1 MGAGIKKDTRE
12 FLGGVELLGE
22 LGELGLLGIPELL
35 ELPVRKNK
43 KDKNSLVLSVI
54 PVTLAPFGLGNC
66 RARDI
71 RC

>member
-1 MGAGIKKDTRE
+1 M
-12 FLGGVELLGE
+12 ELLGE

-54 PVTLAPFGLGNC
+54 LVTLAPFGL
-66 RARDI
+66 AKWQTRDVGQ
-71 RC
+71 

>member
-1 MGAGIKKDTRE
+1 M
-12 FLGGVELLGE
+12 GGVELLGE

-54 PVTLAPFGLGNC
+54 PVTLAPFGL
-66 RARDI
+66 AKWQTRDVE
-71 RC
+71 R